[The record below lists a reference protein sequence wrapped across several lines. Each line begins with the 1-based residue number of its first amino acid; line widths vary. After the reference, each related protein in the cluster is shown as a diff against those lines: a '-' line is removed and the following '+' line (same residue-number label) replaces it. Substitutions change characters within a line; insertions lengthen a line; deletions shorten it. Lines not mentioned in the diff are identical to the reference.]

1 MLVNVIYD
9 HGKIIWPDN
18 IKLKNEKMP
27 IVVDV
32 PDKEINPQKDL
43 KMSTQGGLD
52 ISSLHPKV
60 KKMMKKINGILG
72 PDYVYHPT
80 HKTDNELFME
90 ALEDSGKYGI

>member
-9 HGKIIWPDN
+9 HGKIIWPNN
-18 IKLKNEKMP
+18 IKLKNEEMP

-32 PDKEINPQKDL
+32 PDEDINLLKDQ
-43 KMSTQGGLD
+43 KMSTQSGLD

-60 KKMMKKINGILG
+60 KKMMNKINTILG

-80 HKTDNELFME
+80 DKTDNELFME
-90 ALEDSGKYGI
+90 ALEKSDKYGI